1 MRILQICNK
10 APFPPKDG
18 GCIAM
23 NNLTQGLIDEGHT
36 LKVLAITTP
45 KHFVELNDLPADY
58 RAQTN
63 IELVFIDT
71 AIKPVPAL
79 LNLFSS
85 ESYNIVR
92 FYSKAFEEKIIEVL
106 KQETYDIIQLESLYV
121 SMYTDV
127 IRKHST
133 AKIVLRAHNVEH
145 KLWERNAATADNL
158 AEKLYYNLLAKR
170 LKKYESGILN
180 FFDAI
185 AAITKEDAQW
195 FTDQKINKPVE
206 VIPFGIDLKKISAE
220 ENILPEHPSVFHIGA
235 MDWQPNVE
243 GVKWFLDHAWK
254 EIHKQH
260 PTLKL
265 YLAGRSMSDEF
276 KKLNLPNVIV
286 VGEVENAH
294 LFIRSKGLMLVP
306 LLSGGGMRVKII
318 EGMALGKTI
327 VTTPVGAEGIECEN
341 NKNILIA
348 TDAAGFVNAV
358 NAYVGA
364 PDHLNGTGE
373 AAKLL
378 AAQNYNNSD
387 ICRRLASFY
396 QNLHTGVTNP

>member
-23 NNLTQGLIDEGHT
+23 NNLTQGLIDGGHT
-36 LKVLAITTP
+36 VKVLAITTP
-45 KHFVELNDLPADY
+45 KHFVELNELPADY

-71 AIKPVPAL
+71 AVKPIPAL
-79 LNLFSS
+79 LNLFSG
-85 ESYNIVR
+85 ESYNIIR
-92 FYSKAFEEKIIEVL
+92 FYSKAFEEKIIEIL
-106 KQETYDIIQLESLYV
+106 KRETFDIIQLESLYV

-127 IRKHST
+127 IRRHSN

-145 KLWERNAATADNL
+145 RIWERNAATADNL
-158 AEKLYYNLLAKR
+158 AEKIYFNLLAKR
-170 LKKYESGILN
+170 LKKYESEILHSI
-180 FFDAI
+180 DAI

-195 FTDQKINKPVE
+195 FSGQGINKPVE
-206 VIPFGIDLKKISAE
+206 IIPFGIDLKKISAE
-220 ENILPEHPSVFHIGA
+220 ESITAEHPSVFHIGA

-243 GVKWFLDHAWK
+243 GIKWFLDHAWK
-254 EIHKQH
+254 EVHQQH
-260 PTLKL
+260 PALKL
-265 YLAGRSMSDEF
+265 YLAGRGMSEEF
-276 KKLNLPNVIV
+276 KKLDIPNVVV

-294 LFIRSKGLMLVP
+294 WFIRSKGLMLAP

-318 EGMALGKTI
+318 EGMALGKVI
-327 VTTPVGAEGIECEN
+327 VTTAIGAEGIDCEN

-348 TDAAGFVNAV
+348 RDAAAFVKSI
-358 NAYVGA
+358 NAYVSSQ
-364 PDHLNGTGE
+364 DYLMKIGE
-373 AAKLL
+373 DAKRL
-378 AAQNYNNSD
+378 ATQSYNNSD